1 MIDIEPALPAH
12 LNACD
17 ALPRCWR
24 ERSSVVAGR
33 SALGGDPSADLD
45 ALAGRDSQQVGGA
58 PDHVLLEFAHPP
70 VSIDDFPHHL
80 DNSPPAGLVERAVD
94 QAGEMI
100 EADGIAIGRTG
111 FVDPLGGH
119 LVIEIEAALE
129 HRMQLVALVRRGAPV
144 Y

>member
-1 MIDIEPALPAH
+1 MIDIEPALRAP

-33 SALGGDPSADLD
+33 SALGVDPAADLD

-100 EADGIAIGRTG
+100 EVDGIAIGRTG
-111 FVDPLGGH
+111 FVDQLGGH
-119 LVIEIEAALE
+119 LFIEIEALS
-129 HRMQLVALVRRGAPV
+129 HPV
-144 Y
+144 TPPSPPPPRAFPP